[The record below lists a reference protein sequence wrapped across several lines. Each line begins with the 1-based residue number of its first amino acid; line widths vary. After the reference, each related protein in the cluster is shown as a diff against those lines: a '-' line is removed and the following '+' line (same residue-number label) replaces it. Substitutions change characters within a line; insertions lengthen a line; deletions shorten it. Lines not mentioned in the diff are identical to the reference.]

1 MEAPS
6 PSANGKETSPSCDD
20 RTPTAE
26 GTPAVST
33 SSCQVSMQED
43 SVNGSALLL
52 NKASVASGSTF
63 VLLVSMLALP
73 SVWPSLATLPLVLGA
88 MVVLHVP
95 MQYFPLGVFQCIFL
109 YELLCSLV
117 WYCYNIFCH
126 VEDLPL
132 SNVPNS
138 FTWMERAGLQCYL
151 REGPFRPSLR
161 RYFFALGQ
169 GVALLFGAAFVRSRA
184 LQALGARSQ
193 ADSRRS
199 EGTEAEGPASPA
211 GPADQR
217 APAFSGGFVSMW
229 VRKGV
234 ALLRPITAAFI
245 AIVTLGQEPANLLG
259 VAYLLWLLCLVAS
272 GAMSSYV
279 SAGWDAL
286 RASSAVWRSVLVLSN
301 LIVLALFYCQVM
313 ESHNYDSF
321 LGLQRSEQTVL
332 EVTWAHL
339 VVGVLAAIQAQ
350 ALSMKI
356 QIPSMYVNSN
366 SALALFLWIGGIFI
380 EMGIMLN
387 LVMIQ
392 PFTVD
397 SCLILLLCLGIV
409 AVEQFD
415 GSVRMRNWLLT
426 TTAYT
431 CAIILMIRY
440 ALLIPIVQEW
450 ISGPR
455 SPLPKDQ
462 FHLVWKGFALAD
474 TRLEVRVKLGYLA
487 TLVPL
492 SSGLRRVF
500 RFGSEASLI
509 GARSQVFL
517 PKNTVLMTVLLEA
530 ARWSTVVLIFACYF
544 IMPRHNAT
552 SHMQLAVLV
561 LLLLSGRGWDYA
573 GGFISLTSSV
583 LLLVQYV
590 YTFKLITF
598 PDEEVE
604 SYWGLHNQG
613 YMAEMALLLIGIIQR
628 TVKRAALHCVAN
640 SPAAKEM
647 DRQARS
653 RSQRLRQETV
663 AYSAQLGAAV
673 LLLTALFCNS
683 AWSVVYVG
691 SVLLFR
697 SSKDSRRCLSPSAAN
712 SWLRFFVLWLALSLA
727 TSLSFEA
734 WLPPGIWK
742 KPTADDVAGWFCQ
755 AYGNN
760 TVLDFPATCQEE
772 GCSRQ
777 HQCGKTWMAW
787 LGLPSKGSTDVT
799 LTFMALFCV
808 CLLRHLCLTQLGQA
822 KEERGRARS
831 TTPEEDHAKGED
843 EAFGASPGPGEE
855 DDSISQESASK
866 QRCMTITP
874 RTAVRWMSGMLN
886 ISLAL
891 AAVQQPHVSIIS
903 LGYLTLL
910 VWHIFSMESV
920 QIVGSSWTSRMR
932 VNKWIRTYNVV
943 VAFLLVCFQA
953 PVVPCAYAVEL
964 AGCSEKTCPETFFV
978 SPDVCR
984 LLAAHDSTAWRA
996 GWRPLTVLLQSLGVQ
1011 KFREGVS
1018 FSWANLWIF
1027 VIFLISNLQALALE
1041 RWEGDF
1047 QAENQNQIERIDLRE
1062 RWYQEHLLHWRRL
1075 ELRRIDTKHKVLLVK
1090 LRCLT
1095 GFITELRAIWQNRR
1109 GELTTQERSQR
1120 AREDRIHN
1128 LCLSSGLPPA
1138 AVQPVLEAFVQAAAK
1153 AAGPCGELLKMDSA
1167 PEECRP
1173 GPKAGMA
1180 EEEICSNNAKVVEV
1194 SRIEAAEEIN
1204 QCVCE
1209 HLKDLQLQRLRRISA
1224 KEVSERK
1231 TSLLERCARAG
1242 EVVQDAAAAPQAS
1255 QVQEGSATL
1264 QTGIPEEAAGED
1276 AEVPTESDASA
1287 LRRSKYR
1294 RQNSLLGD
1302 GFLATG
1308 TAKEKQALFA
1318 DVKVRCLEMARGALG
1333 LLVDDFLYTYD
1344 PEDTLQSHRRH
1355 DSLAALLYKA
1365 FWSQTLPLLMIF
1377 TVVHFAMYTCVL
1389 SAVTSCTLVV
1399 SLMTF
1404 PHPHPRFWKGLI
1416 MFNLTIVLL
1425 KVLYQL
1431 PIFPTSFDYVQLKAD
1446 MQSGFLNGVPV
1457 PWESVLGLEKVA
1469 PAGPLP
1475 GQNNEEVLVTDAVRE
1490 LEERGLVGHSLLGLL
1505 WSDLLVCLFLVCHWH
1520 TLRHSGRLGNPA
1532 HICRRLALDDM
1543 RRKQQDP
1550 PTQKCE
1556 HGKRHLTV
1564 PSPFGPASRAP
1575 HKRLT
1580 ATAATA
1586 VQAVSDTA
1594 AASSFTKALH
1604 RDARD
1609 CLDFAGLRKPAM
1621 DLFAPRAG
1629 LMMCCFCIVLIS
1641 WNSLMDNRESFA
1653 DSLSSS
1659 SFSGKQVM
1667 AVALFIGLLV
1677 EARAEYTWYTQ
1688 HRSKGPDGWQ
1698 FQAKEE
1704 KNGCRSET
1712 GGTPVQPS
1720 EERNL
1725 QPTMNLIMYFAQR
1738 IILLTEL
1745 VTLHSFFIVRWSS
1758 STTYQPR
1765 MTNSIQML
1773 FYVFFMLYLAL
1784 TSLQLRYDVHV
1795 TSGGLGLTHSMNFF
1809 YSVAFKAYLAVP
1821 FVEEMR
1827 VLTDWTVTRTSMDFF
1842 MWMKLEDA
1850 QQGLY
1855 RTKRDFHMRRWYP
1868 PAAARPTWEKV
1879 LQGGL
1884 LLVGLALLIVGPIA
1898 LFSSLN
1904 PSLQSNR
1911 LTSGTL
1917 TATLLVQSSD
1927 QGIRKLH
1934 LFEGSQSSITADVW
1948 QHGDMSRMDTS
1959 NVTWVEESERSF
1971 DSTDPSSL
1979 AARITESLSDPDVTA
1994 WIEIEYVLLFNGDT
2008 SQSKRAEL
2016 PPRRV
2021 KLSKNATL
2029 QLGRLV
2035 NESLDLSDI
2044 QEDPIF
2050 ISQATTKT
2058 LRVSSNLEAQYT
2070 GKEMDFLLTFR
2081 SSEFGVHRHSHGRDR
2096 GSQLR
2101 AAPVRGVWLLSKAS
2115 PECWAK
2121 QAGSSD
2127 SEGRGQARVDC
2138 RISQFVASEK
2148 SAPAPMGY
2156 SGSWGVMGIYLGV
2169 VYAVGRFLRLVFQD
2183 SSKRAI
2189 YEELPDVQLLQDLCN
2204 GIYIARIQHLLK
2216 TEFKLYYQLMNLF
2229 RSPELLLTVTGT
2241 FGAQKIDGEMDFLA
2255 ELDDGHLGFDSAGT
2269 RVQSDPRLKAP
2280 ETFGSL
2286 GTTAISPIPG
2296 SEQGSQETGE
2306 MPQASENTNV
2316 DDDLRQIQE
2325 LQEELD
2331 HHFGDV
2337 PMPSVGRFAGVADSE
2352 MPLGDVTVAT
2362 ELRGGE
2368 NPIPTSPTSELRR
2381 RHLQAAASSGNAGI
2395 STSSRLEM

>member
-1 MEAPS
+1 MMEA
-6 PSANGKETSPSCDD
+6 C
-20 RTPTAE
+20 
-26 GTPAVST
+26 
-33 SSCQVSMQED
+33 
-43 SVNGSALLL
+43 
-52 NKASVASGSTF
+52 
-63 VLLVSMLALP
+63 
-73 SVWPSLATLPLVLGA
+73 
-88 MVVLHVP
+88 
-95 MQYFPLGVFQCIFL
+95 
-109 YELLCSLV
+109 
-117 WYCYNIFCH
+117 
-126 VEDLPL
+126 
-132 SNVPNS
+132 
-138 FTWMERAGLQCYL
+138 
-151 REGPFRPSLR
+151 
-161 RYFFALGQ
+161 FFGQ
-169 GVALLFGAAFVRSRA
+169 
-184 LQALGARSQ
+184 
-193 ADSRRS
+193 
-199 EGTEAEGPASPA
+199 P
-211 GPADQR
+211 
-217 APAFSGGFVSMW
+217 W
-229 VRKGV
+229 
-234 ALLRPITAAFI
+234 
-245 AIVTLGQEPANLLG
+245 
-259 VAYLLWLLCLVAS
+259 
-272 GAMSSYV
+272 
-279 SAGWDAL
+279 
-286 RASSAVWRSVLVLSN
+286 
-301 LIVLALFYCQVM
+301 
-313 ESHNYDSF
+313 
-321 LGLQRSEQTVL
+321 
-332 EVTWAHL
+332 
-339 VVGVLAAIQAQ
+339 
-350 ALSMKI
+350 
-356 QIPSMYVNSN
+356 
-366 SALALFLWIGGIFI
+366 
-380 EMGIMLN
+380 
-387 LVMIQ
+387 
-392 PFTVD
+392 
-397 SCLILLLCLGIV
+397 
-409 AVEQFD
+409 
-415 GSVRMRNWLLT
+415 
-426 TTAYT
+426 
-431 CAIILMIRY
+431 
-440 ALLIPIVQEW
+440 
-450 ISGPR
+450 
-455 SPLPKDQ
+455 
-462 FHLVWKGFALAD
+462 
-474 TRLEVRVKLGYLA
+474 
-487 TLVPL
+487 
-492 SSGLRRVF
+492 
-500 RFGSEASLI
+500 
-509 GARSQVFL
+509 
-517 PKNTVLMTVLLEA
+517 
-530 ARWSTVVLIFACYF
+530 
-544 IMPRHNAT
+544 
-552 SHMQLAVLV
+552 
-561 LLLLSGRGWDYA
+561 
-573 GGFISLTSSV
+573 
-583 LLLVQYV
+583 
-590 YTFKLITF
+590 
-598 PDEEVE
+598 
-604 SYWGLHNQG
+604 
-613 YMAEMALLLIGIIQR
+613 
-628 TVKRAALHCVAN
+628 
-640 SPAAKEM
+640 
-647 DRQARS
+647 
-653 RSQRLRQETV
+653 QETV

-755 AYGNN
+755 AYENN

-808 CLLRHLCLTQLGQA
+808 CLLRHLCLTQLCQA

-831 TTPEEDHAKGED
+831 TTPEEDHAEGED
-843 EAFGASPGPGEE
+843 EAFGTASGEE
-855 DDSISQESASK
+855 GDSISQESASK

-874 RTAVRWMSGMLN
+874 RTAVRWMSAMLN
-886 ISLAL
+886 ISLSL

-1041 RWEGDF
+1041 RWEREF
-1047 QAENQNQIERIDLRE
+1047 QAENQAQIERLDLRE

-1075 ELRRIDTKHKVLLVK
+1075 ELRRVDTKHKVLLVK

-1109 GELTTQERSQR
+1109 GELTTQERSHR

-1128 LCLSSGLPPA
+1128 LCLCSGLPPA

-1153 AAGPCGELLKMDSA
+1153 AAGPCGELLKMNSA

-1173 GPKAGMA
+1173 SPKTGMA
-1180 EEEICSNNAKVVEV
+1180 EEELCSTNAKVVEV
-1194 SRIEAAEEIN
+1194 SRIEAAEEID

-1242 EVVQDAAAAPQAS
+1242 EVVQDAAAP
-1255 QVQEGSATL
+1255 QVQEGSARL
-1264 QTGIPEEAAGED
+1264 PNGIPEEAAGED

-1287 LRRSKYR
+1287 LRRHKYR

-1308 TAKEKQALFA
+1308 TAKEKKALFA
-1318 DVKVRCLEMARGALG
+1318 DVKARCLEMTRGALG

-1365 FWSQTLPLLMIF
+1365 FWSQTLPLLMLF

-1446 MQSGFLNGVPV
+1446 MQSGFLNGVTV

-1475 GQNNEEVLVTDAVRE
+1475 GKNNEEALVTDAVRE
-1490 LEERGLVGHSLLGLL
+1490 LEQRGLVGHSLLGLL

-1532 HICRRLALDDM
+1532 HICRRLALDDL
-1543 RRKQQDP
+1543 RRKQHDQ

-1556 HGKRHLTV
+1556 HSRRHLTL
-1564 PSPFGPASRAP
+1564 PSPFGLASRAP

-1580 ATAATA
+1580 TTAATA
-1586 VQAVSDTA
+1586 VQAVSDTPA
-1594 AASSFTKALH
+1594 VSSFMKALR

-1688 HRSKGPDGWQ
+1688 HRSKGSDGWQ
-1698 FQAKEE
+1698 FHAKEQEE
-1704 KNGCRSET
+1704 KNGCSSET
-1712 GGTPVQPS
+1712 GGSPVQLS
-1720 EERNL
+1720 EERNV

-1745 VTLHSFFIVRWSS
+1745 VALHAFFIVRWSS

-1773 FYVFFMLYLAL
+1773 FYVFFVLYLAL

-1911 LTSGTL
+1911 LTSGSL

-1934 LFEGSQSSITADVW
+1934 LFEGTQSSITADVW
-1948 QHGDMSRMDTS
+1948 QHGDLSRMDTS

-1979 AARITESLSDPDVTA
+1979 ASRITESLSDPDVTA
-1994 WIEIEYVLLFNGDT
+1994 WIQIEYVLLFNGDT
-2008 SQSKRAEL
+2008 GQSKRAEL

-2050 ISQATTKT
+2050 IPQATSKT
-2058 LRVSSNLEAQYT
+2058 LRVNSNLEAQYT
-2070 GKEMDFLLTFR
+2070 GRAMDFLLTFR

-2115 PECWAK
+2115 EECWAK

-2127 SEGRGQARVDC
+2127 SEGTGHARVDC

-2255 ELDDGHLGFDSAGT
+2255 ELDDGHLGFDSAGA
-2269 RVQSDPRLKAP
+2269 RVQSDPRLKSP
-2280 ETFGSL
+2280 EAFGSP
-2286 GTTAISPIPG
+2286 GITAAINPNPG
-2296 SEQGSQETGE
+2296 SEQGAQQTGV
-2306 MPQASENTNV
+2306 MTQASENTNV

-2337 PMPSVGRFAGVADSE
+2337 PMPSVGRFAGVAESE
-2352 MPLGDVTVAT
+2352 MPLGDVNVAT

>member
-1 MEAPS
+1 MDSAPR
-6 PSANGKETSPSCDD
+6 AM
-20 RTPTAE
+20 TAYH
-26 GTPAVST
+26 GDCV
-33 SSCQVSMQED
+33 
-43 SVNGSALLL
+43 
-52 NKASVASGSTF
+52 
-63 VLLVSMLALP
+63 
-73 SVWPSLATLPLVLGA
+73 
-88 MVVLHVP
+88 
-95 MQYFPLGVFQCIFL
+95 
-109 YELLCSLV
+109 
-117 WYCYNIFCH
+117 
-126 VEDLPL
+126 
-132 SNVPNS
+132 
-138 FTWMERAGLQCYL
+138 
-151 REGPFRPSLR
+151 
-161 RYFFALGQ
+161 
-169 GVALLFGAAFVRSRA
+169 
-184 LQALGARSQ
+184 
-193 ADSRRS
+193 
-199 EGTEAEGPASPA
+199 
-211 GPADQR
+211 
-217 APAFSGGFVSMW
+217 
-229 VRKGV
+229 
-234 ALLRPITAAFI
+234 
-245 AIVTLGQEPANLLG
+245 
-259 VAYLLWLLCLVAS
+259 
-272 GAMSSYV
+272 
-279 SAGWDAL
+279 
-286 RASSAVWRSVLVLSN
+286 
-301 LIVLALFYCQVM
+301 
-313 ESHNYDSF
+313 
-321 LGLQRSEQTVL
+321 QRSYQWGGKTV
-332 EVTWAHL
+332 
-339 VVGVLAAIQAQ
+339 
-350 ALSMKI
+350 
-356 QIPSMYVNSN
+356 
-366 SALALFLWIGGIFI
+366 
-380 EMGIMLN
+380 
-387 LVMIQ
+387 
-392 PFTVD
+392 
-397 SCLILLLCLGIV
+397 
-409 AVEQFD
+409 
-415 GSVRMRNWLLT
+415 
-426 TTAYT
+426 
-431 CAIILMIRY
+431 
-440 ALLIPIVQEW
+440 
-450 ISGPR
+450 
-455 SPLPKDQ
+455 
-462 FHLVWKGFALAD
+462 
-474 TRLEVRVKLGYLA
+474 
-487 TLVPL
+487 
-492 SSGLRRVF
+492 RRVF
-500 RFGSEASLI
+500 RFGSEARATVAELHAPEPASLI

-517 PKNTVLMTVLLEA
+517 PKNTVLMTVLLEE
-530 ARWSTVVLIFACYF
+530 SYLVVQWRSILKL
-544 IMPRHNAT
+544 MRHNAT

-561 LLLLSGRGWDYA
+561 LLLLSAELGMA
-573 GGFISLTSSV
+573 SQETSHDKLLWVPPHVLAWCARCSAYLRLAEVVEV

-808 CLLRHLCLTQLGQA
+808 RDLRRVQ
-822 KEERGRARS
+822 
-831 TTPEEDHAKGED
+831 EDHAKGED

-855 DDSISQESASK
+855 ESHPSVHHKHSYVQQHAS
-866 QRCMTITP
+866 R
-874 RTAVRWMSGMLN
+874 
-886 ISLAL
+886 
-891 AAVQQPHVSIIS
+891 QPHVSIIS
-903 LGYLTLL
+903 LGEHILL
-910 VWHIFSMESV
+910 SPATGF
-920 QIVGSSWTSRMR
+920 Q
-932 VNKWIRTYNVV
+932 V

-953 PVVPCAYAVEL
+953 PVAVEL
-964 AGCSEKTCPETFFV
+964 AGCSEKAKQRLRYIPVWIGET
-978 SPDVCR
+978 
-984 LLAAHDSTAWRA
+984 
-996 GWRPLTVLLQSLGVQ
+996 GRPLTVLLQSLGVQ
-1011 KFREGVS
+1011 KFREGHNRAISFSSDAATGSFPDRSVS

-1231 TSLLERCARAG
+1231 TLLLERCARAG

-2156 SGSWGVMGIYLGV
+2156 SGSWGVMGIYLGPGLSESENRRSVGKGANPLNCV

-2255 ELDDGHLGFDSAGT
+2255 ELDDGHLGFDSAGGPFLKVNGT

-2395 STSSRLEM
+2395 STSSCLPKLCTFAPEPTRSAPGKARKAYGLRTKKAAARKTFLVRMNVCYWYQEMQKELDKFKGMQEGLQKDYEARMGLIAQQQETELVKQEFDSIEEDAVVYKLVGPVMVKQNVDDAKANVAKRLEYISGELDRFCTEDCTVQHIALDSGRANTSGVSAMLSRGRHARHGYAKLQLRNAAQLAAAIFLATLATFFIAGQEAPIDFVRARWIGGPVARSPGSRTARRAEESDVEEEDEAPDVDLDKDPNWLKVKQEMARIWDMRYESEDWLIADDVKGIMDEHLQTIIGKSNYLDMEETFVEVADGEPKPGEISKEDFTEIAGAYVYGTLYTE

>member
-1 MEAPS
+1 MDSAPR
-6 PSANGKETSPSCDD
+6 AM
-20 RTPTAE
+20 TAYH
-26 GTPAVST
+26 GDCV
-33 SSCQVSMQED
+33 
-43 SVNGSALLL
+43 
-52 NKASVASGSTF
+52 
-63 VLLVSMLALP
+63 
-73 SVWPSLATLPLVLGA
+73 
-88 MVVLHVP
+88 
-95 MQYFPLGVFQCIFL
+95 
-109 YELLCSLV
+109 
-117 WYCYNIFCH
+117 
-126 VEDLPL
+126 
-132 SNVPNS
+132 
-138 FTWMERAGLQCYL
+138 
-151 REGPFRPSLR
+151 
-161 RYFFALGQ
+161 
-169 GVALLFGAAFVRSRA
+169 
-184 LQALGARSQ
+184 
-193 ADSRRS
+193 
-199 EGTEAEGPASPA
+199 
-211 GPADQR
+211 
-217 APAFSGGFVSMW
+217 
-229 VRKGV
+229 
-234 ALLRPITAAFI
+234 
-245 AIVTLGQEPANLLG
+245 
-259 VAYLLWLLCLVAS
+259 
-272 GAMSSYV
+272 
-279 SAGWDAL
+279 
-286 RASSAVWRSVLVLSN
+286 
-301 LIVLALFYCQVM
+301 
-313 ESHNYDSF
+313 
-321 LGLQRSEQTVL
+321 QRSYQWGGKTV
-332 EVTWAHL
+332 
-339 VVGVLAAIQAQ
+339 
-350 ALSMKI
+350 
-356 QIPSMYVNSN
+356 
-366 SALALFLWIGGIFI
+366 
-380 EMGIMLN
+380 
-387 LVMIQ
+387 
-392 PFTVD
+392 
-397 SCLILLLCLGIV
+397 
-409 AVEQFD
+409 
-415 GSVRMRNWLLT
+415 
-426 TTAYT
+426 
-431 CAIILMIRY
+431 
-440 ALLIPIVQEW
+440 
-450 ISGPR
+450 
-455 SPLPKDQ
+455 
-462 FHLVWKGFALAD
+462 
-474 TRLEVRVKLGYLA
+474 
-487 TLVPL
+487 
-492 SSGLRRVF
+492 RRVF
-500 RFGSEASLI
+500 RFGSEARATVAELHAPEPASLI

-517 PKNTVLMTVLLEA
+517 PKNTVLMTVLLEE
-530 ARWSTVVLIFACYF
+530 SYLVVQWRSILKL
-544 IMPRHNAT
+544 MRHNAT

-561 LLLLSGRGWDYA
+561 LLLLSAELGMA
-573 GGFISLTSSV
+573 SQETSHDKLLWVPPHVLAWCARCSAYLRLAEVVEV

-604 SYWGLHNQG
+604 SYWGLHNQQPAQHE
-613 YMAEMALLLIGIIQR
+613 AEAKDCDRSEFHGF
-628 TVKRAALHCVAN
+628 RA
-640 SPAAKEM
+640 
-647 DRQARS
+647 
-653 RSQRLRQETV
+653 
-663 AYSAQLGAAV
+663 GAAAVSTGKSLLAAFLVV
-673 LLLTALFCNS
+673 LCNGLQWVYGSGPDLWLRRLVGLWTDCYEDCLPMLCQGDTPDNERRELPAGNGGCCDRNNLHVAVLGLRLHASDGALD
-683 AWSVVYVG
+683 
-691 SVLLFR
+691 L
-697 SSKDSRRCLSPSAAN
+697 SSTHVFESYDVPG
-712 SWLRFFVLWLALSLA
+712 LRFFVLWLALLLGSTVTPLLA
-727 TSLSFEA
+727 PQHRGWTLARVLYLAPLLETTSM
-734 WLPPGIWK
+734 WK
-742 KPTADDVAGWFCQ
+742 D
-755 AYGNN
+755 
-760 TVLDFPATCQEE
+760 LD
-772 GCSRQ
+772 
-777 HQCGKTWMAW
+777 
-787 LGLPSKGSTDVT
+787 GLARLAFQGFLEWGSTDVT

-808 CLLRHLCLTQLGQA
+808 RDLRRVQ
-822 KEERGRARS
+822 
-831 TTPEEDHAKGED
+831 EDHAKGED

-855 DDSISQESASK
+855 ESHPSVHHKHSYVQQHAS
-866 QRCMTITP
+866 R
-874 RTAVRWMSGMLN
+874 
-886 ISLAL
+886 
-891 AAVQQPHVSIIS
+891 QPHVSIIS
-903 LGYLTLL
+903 LGEHILL
-910 VWHIFSMESV
+910 SPATGF
-920 QIVGSSWTSRMR
+920 Q
-932 VNKWIRTYNVV
+932 V

-953 PVVPCAYAVEL
+953 PVAVEL

-1011 KFREGVS
+1011 KFREGHNRAISFSSDAATGSFPDRSVS

-1167 PEECRP
+1167 PEGSSHGVTPILPVAPMAAAVEYQAMAGGPENFRSTLRSSMMRANVFALESLFVLGCYGWMLLCPEVQWP
-1173 GPKAGMA
+1173 GHTKNAWRCTLLFTFGVAYMLRLNAMARWLLPRELAQEELTVVILWIMSILVSFAVGALLKGTLDWMTCCLAVFLYCLGSWLNTWSELQRKWWKARAENKGRCYTLGLFSLSRNINYFGDVVLFLGWAVATGCWWNLWAPATMA
-1180 EEEICSNNAKVVEV
+1180 ASFYFYHIPDKDQYLSKRYSSDWPEYV

-1231 TSLLERCARAG
+1231 TLLLERCARAG

-1318 DVKVRCLEMARGALG
+1318 DVKVVDVRCLEMARGALG

-1344 PEDTLQSHRRH
+1344 PARTVHLDENGFQTLDLQ
-1355 DSLAALLYKA
+1355 A
-1365 FWSQTLPLLMIF
+1365 FWSQT
-1377 TVVHFAMYTCVL
+1377 
-1389 SAVTSCTLVV
+1389 
-1399 SLMTF
+1399 
-1404 PHPHPRFWKGLI
+1404 KGLI

-1505 WSDLLVCLFLVCHWH
+1505 SAIGTPFVTAAAWAI
-1520 TLRHSGRLGNPA
+1520 LRTFVEGG
-1532 HICRRLALDDM
+1532 DG
-1543 RRKQQDP
+1543 QQDP

-1556 HGKRHLTV
+1556 HGKLGSRDFIGHLLSEHV
-1564 PSPFGPASRAP
+1564 AS
-1575 HKRLT
+1575 L
-1580 ATAATA
+1580 
-1586 VQAVSDTA
+1586 DL
-1594 AASSFTKALH
+1594 ALH

-1621 DLFAPRAG
+1621 DLFAP
-1629 LMMCCFCIVLIS
+1629 CCFCIVLIS

-1698 FQAKEE
+1698 FQAK
-1704 KNGCRSET
+1704 
-1712 GGTPVQPS
+1712 
-1720 EERNL
+1720 ERNL

-1927 QGIRKLH
+1927 QAKSKHNPKDFDGR
-1934 LFEGSQSSITADVW
+1934 
-1948 QHGDMSRMDTS
+1948 SRMDTS

>member
-1 MEAPS
+1 
-6 PSANGKETSPSCDD
+6 
-20 RTPTAE
+20 
-26 GTPAVST
+26 
-33 SSCQVSMQED
+33 
-43 SVNGSALLL
+43 
-52 NKASVASGSTF
+52 
-63 VLLVSMLALP
+63 
-73 SVWPSLATLPLVLGA
+73 
-88 MVVLHVP
+88 
-95 MQYFPLGVFQCIFL
+95 
-109 YELLCSLV
+109 
-117 WYCYNIFCH
+117 
-126 VEDLPL
+126 
-132 SNVPNS
+132 
-138 FTWMERAGLQCYL
+138 
-151 REGPFRPSLR
+151 
-161 RYFFALGQ
+161 
-169 GVALLFGAAFVRSRA
+169 
-184 LQALGARSQ
+184 
-193 ADSRRS
+193 
-199 EGTEAEGPASPA
+199 
-211 GPADQR
+211 
-217 APAFSGGFVSMW
+217 
-229 VRKGV
+229 
-234 ALLRPITAAFI
+234 
-245 AIVTLGQEPANLLG
+245 
-259 VAYLLWLLCLVAS
+259 
-272 GAMSSYV
+272 
-279 SAGWDAL
+279 
-286 RASSAVWRSVLVLSN
+286 
-301 LIVLALFYCQVM
+301 
-313 ESHNYDSF
+313 
-321 LGLQRSEQTVL
+321 
-332 EVTWAHL
+332 
-339 VVGVLAAIQAQ
+339 
-350 ALSMKI
+350 
-356 QIPSMYVNSN
+356 
-366 SALALFLWIGGIFI
+366 
-380 EMGIMLN
+380 
-387 LVMIQ
+387 
-392 PFTVD
+392 
-397 SCLILLLCLGIV
+397 
-409 AVEQFD
+409 
-415 GSVRMRNWLLT
+415 
-426 TTAYT
+426 
-431 CAIILMIRY
+431 
-440 ALLIPIVQEW
+440 
-450 ISGPR
+450 
-455 SPLPKDQ
+455 
-462 FHLVWKGFALAD
+462 
-474 TRLEVRVKLGYLA
+474 
-487 TLVPL
+487 
-492 SSGLRRVF
+492 
-500 RFGSEASLI
+500 
-509 GARSQVFL
+509 
-517 PKNTVLMTVLLEA
+517 
-530 ARWSTVVLIFACYF
+530 
-544 IMPRHNAT
+544 
-552 SHMQLAVLV
+552 
-561 LLLLSGRGWDYA
+561 
-573 GGFISLTSSV
+573 
-583 LLLVQYV
+583 
-590 YTFKLITF
+590 
-598 PDEEVE
+598 
-604 SYWGLHNQG
+604 
-613 YMAEMALLLIGIIQR
+613 
-628 TVKRAALHCVAN
+628 
-640 SPAAKEM
+640 
-647 DRQARS
+647 
-653 RSQRLRQETV
+653 
-663 AYSAQLGAAV
+663 
-673 LLLTALFCNS
+673 
-683 AWSVVYVG
+683 
-691 SVLLFR
+691 
-697 SSKDSRRCLSPSAAN
+697 
-712 SWLRFFVLWLALSLA
+712 
-727 TSLSFEA
+727 
-734 WLPPGIWK
+734 
-742 KPTADDVAGWFCQ
+742 
-755 AYGNN
+755 
-760 TVLDFPATCQEE
+760 
-772 GCSRQ
+772 
-777 HQCGKTWMAW
+777 MAW

-808 CLLRHLCLTQLGQA
+808 RDLRRVQA
-822 KEERGRARS
+822 KPKRNEAEPGRSLPVIADS
-831 TTPEEDHAKGED
+831 VQGNWPEDHAEGED

-855 DDSISQESASK
+855 DDSISQARGVDFEAAMHDNHAASEH
-866 QRCMTITP
+866 IL
-874 RTAVRWMSGMLN
+874 LN
-886 ISLAL
+886 PATGF
-891 AAVQQPHVSIIS
+891 Q
-903 LGYLTLL
+903 
-910 VWHIFSMESV
+910 
-920 QIVGSSWTSRMR
+920 
-932 VNKWIRTYNVV
+932 V

-953 PVVPCAYAVEL
+953 PVAVEL

-1041 RWEGDF
+1041 RWEGEF

-1276 AEVPTESDASA
+1276 AEVPTESEASA

-1365 FWSQTLPLLMIF
+1365 FWSQTLLLLMIF

-1580 ATAATA
+1580 TTAATA